1 MPIAPKLIEL
11 FQPFILIYFF
21 RNLETFPFFWILTI
35 ILVMSMV
42 SSVHYI
48 LVIYT
53 DLTMTTLS
61 EFFIARSSFPIMIIL
76 VCKIM
81 LFKRLQFQL
90 KSGTFTSAT
99 NGLKKAVF
107 QAKLANAVALILLTS
122 QIVVIIRCILLR
134 VGIIF

>member
-1 MPIAPKLIEL
+1 MEMYALHLLYTFSKH
-11 FQPFILIYFF
+11 
-21 RNLETFPFFWILTI
+21 LEIFPFFRILTI

-61 EFFIARSSFPIMIIL
+61 EFFIARSALPIMIIL

-122 QIVVIIRCILLR
+122 QTVVIIRCILFR

>member
-1 MPIAPKLIEL
+1 MPIALKLIEL

-61 EFFIARSSFPIMIIL
+61 EFFIARSAFPIMIIL

-81 LFKRLQFQL
+81 LFKRLQFLL
-90 KSGTFTSAT
+90 KSGEFTSAT

-122 QIVVIIRCILLR
+122 QIVVIIRCTLFR